1 MQVTSLKPSLLNAF
15 SRVYF
20 SIKEKRKTM
29 KASLLILSALMCKK
43 TINIFLADDDPDD
56 REIFLE
62 VIGEVVPHVNT
73 TIARNGKEL
82 MALLNEHQVTPDIIF
97 LDLNMPLMNG
107 QECLVEIRNNEKLKE
122 IPVIIYST
130 SWSHEHIEDTFKK
143 GANFYFPKP
152 DSLKD
157 LKTMVTKIFSLDWD
171 EFMKPQK
178 DKFILSINH
187 FRL

>member
-1 MQVTSLKPSLLNAF
+1 MLAPSIKPYLLSAF

-20 SIKEKRKTM
+20 SIKQKRTYLKS
-29 KASLLILSALMCKK
+29 SLLILSTLLGKK
-43 TINIFLADDDPDD
+43 SINIFLADDDPDD

-62 VIGEVVPHVNT
+62 VIGEVVPHVNA
-73 TIARNGKEL
+73 TIAKNGKEL
-82 MALLNEHQVTPDIIF
+82 MAFLKEKDVMPDIIF

-107 QECLVEIRNNEKLKE
+107 QECLVEIRNNDKWKE

-130 SWSHEHIEDTFKK
+130 SWSREHIEDTFKK

-157 LKTMVTKIFSLDWD
+157 LKTMVTKIFSLDWE
-171 EFMKPQK
+171 EFMTPQK
-178 DKFILSINH
+178 DKFLLSINH
-187 FRL
+187 FR